1 MKIIRVFALILVS
14 TFSFAQN
21 DEASIKKDFET
32 IVNFTRQ
39 NQIEKILDMTY
50 PRLFEKMPKESVLAM
65 SKMAMDG
72 MGMKMIFEENTI
84 NLKMSKTI
92 QLKNAIIC
100 LSQYDQN
107 TVIEFNNAMMA
118 KMFLM
123 GQTEDIKIE
132 KINDKKVKMVGKS
145 YLLAIKDSYTKNTW
159 KYLNYDQNNDS
170 SIMSKEIYDKAVELK
185 ASLKESK

>member
-123 GQTEDIKIE
+123 GQTEDIKIV
-132 KINDKKVKMVGKS
+132 KIDDKKVKMVGKS

-170 SIMSKEIYDKAVELK
+170 SIMSKEIYDEAVELK
-185 ASLKESK
+185 AGLKESK